1 MENLEERLEPL
12 NNILT
17 ELCKDRIS
25 SGDII
30 KFTIPENYMGVL
42 DVFTR
47 MFEKDKKA
55 SFYILWLDKKHEKFS
70 YWKSFLRTKGKNFYF
85 EPKQDFKVKGE
96 VVKKGILNDFEYYFI
111 KRDFSQTLIS
121 SSYDL

>member
-17 ELCKDRIS
+17 ELCKERIDS
-25 SGDII
+25 DTL
-30 KFTIPENYMGVL
+30 KLTIPENYLGIL

-47 MFEKDKKA
+47 RFEDDKKA
-55 SFYILWLDKKHEKFS
+55 SFYVIWLDKKHEKFT
-70 YWKSFLRTKGKNFYF
+70 YWKSFSRTKRKNFYF
-85 EPKQDFKVKGE
+85 KPKQDFKVEGK

-121 SSYDL
+121 PSYE